1 MEEIIKI
8 KAKRTKPLKELTPL
22 LGSLGF
28 TKISY
33 TKEKLIVEKVE
44 SEDLSG
50 KPYLF
55 YRIELAPRSILIRYL
70 LPSPERRLSRSLDM
84 GLLSLN
90 IFRIISRHYDVSV
103 SSVYP
108 FYYALLT
115 SLSESLEKEKLQTIS
130 ELNTL
135 KARHVSLEKKYK
147 DLVRSSEQNARI
159 LVETER
165 KNEELENRIKK
176 MEGLDDEVLQE
187 RLFEWI
193 KTHDGE
199 INIYDFG
206 KINSL
211 PIGRVEDG
219 LNMLIKNG
227 YIKRRS

>member
-8 KAKRTKPLKELTPL
+8 KAKRLSPLKSLIPM

-28 TKISY
+28 SKVQY
-33 TKEKLIVEKVE
+33 AKDKLIVERIE

-55 YRIELAPRSILIRYL
+55 YRIDLAPDSVVIRYV
-70 LPSPERRLSRSLDM
+70 LPSPERRLLRGLEM

-90 IFRIISRHYDVSV
+90 IFRIISSHYQVTV

-108 FYYALLT
+108 FYYSLLT
-115 SLSESLEKEKLQTIS
+115 SLSDALGKQKLEAVS

-135 KARHVSLEKKYK
+135 RARHISLEKKYR

-159 LVETER
+159 LVESER
-165 KNEELENRIKK
+165 KNEELTEKISK
-176 MEGLDDEVLQE
+176 MEGLDDELLQE

-193 KTHDGE
+193 RTHDGE
-199 INIYDFG
+199 INMYEFG
-206 KINSL
+206 KINSI
-211 PIGRVEDG
+211 PIGRVEQG
-219 LNMLIKNG
+219 LDLLIKQG
-227 YIKRRS
+227 YIKKR